1 MSTLRW
7 LGFPVRLILAIGF
20 IVFMGIVMSVCLL
33 FWAVIS
39 PRTVAAVTEDWG
51 YINSAAWNWA
61 VNP

>member
-33 FWAVIS
+33 FWAVVS
-39 PRTVAAVTEDWG
+39 PRTVAGIPKDWG
-51 YINSAAWNWA
+51 YIRSAAWNWA